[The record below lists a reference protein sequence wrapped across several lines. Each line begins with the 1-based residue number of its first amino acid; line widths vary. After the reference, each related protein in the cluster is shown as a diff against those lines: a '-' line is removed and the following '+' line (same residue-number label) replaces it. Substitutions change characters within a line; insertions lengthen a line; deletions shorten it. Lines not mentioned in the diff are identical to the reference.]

1 MATFLEE
8 PEEFNEE
15 SLQEDEQLETFNTL
29 DPEKDSLGEE
39 EEVDGNV
46 TEEEELPEKYR
57 GKSVTE
63 IVQMHSEAEKLVGRQ
78 SSEVGEL
85 RKLVDDFVKT
95 NLNSNAQGAKEPEE
109 EIDFF
114 DKPQESIN
122 KTIAANPDIQEIK
135 QLRQE
140 LLKQEAIGKLN
151 SVHPDFMATA
161 QSEPFQDW
169 VKASKVRTELL
180 VRADSKFDFDAA
192 DELLTNWKEKLQVV
206 SQTKD
211 IASKDRGQQRKAAST
226 GSAKGTGE
234 SRSKKIYRRSE
245 IMNLMQNDPKRY
257 QQLADELLIAYEEGR
272 VRA

>member
-1 MATFLEE
+1 MATFVEE

-15 SLQEDEQLETFNTL
+15 SLQEDEQLETFNSL
-29 DPEKDSLGEE
+29 EPEEDSLS
-39 EEVDGNV
+39 EEVEADGNV
-46 TEEEELPEKYR
+46 AEEEELPEKYR

-95 NLNSNAQGAKEPEE
+95 NLNSNAQGANEPEE

-122 KTIAANPDIQEIK
+122 RTISANPDIQEIK
-135 QLRQE
+135 QLKQE

-161 QSEPFQDW
+161 QSEPFQEW
-169 VKASKVRTELL
+169 VK
-180 VRADSKFDFDAA
+180 DSKFDFDAA
-192 DELLTNWKEKLQVV
+192 DELLTNWKEKLQVA
-206 SQTKD
+206 SQTKE
-211 IASKDRGQQRKAAST
+211 IANKDRGQQRKAAST

-234 SRSKKIYRRSE
+234 SKSKKIYRRSE